1 MILRPLYRSLRVFGF
16 KIFFDF
22 FWKICSEKCPEK
34 KFWEK
39 YFELNFFLKSAENDF
54 KASLLFIS
62 RFWLKIFFDF
72 SKKISFKTRVKKKK
86 ILKIKIS
93 SNQKIFKPNKLK
105 AISQVAPGIPE
116 SKESGSTT

>member
-1 MILRPLYRSLRVFGF
+1 
-16 KIFFDF
+16 
-22 FWKICSEKCPEK
+22 
-34 KFWEK
+34 
-39 YFELNFFLKSAENDF
+39 
-54 KASLLFIS
+54 LFIS

-72 SKKISFKTRVKKKK
+72 SKKISFKTRVKTKK

-116 SKESGSTT
+116 SKESGATT